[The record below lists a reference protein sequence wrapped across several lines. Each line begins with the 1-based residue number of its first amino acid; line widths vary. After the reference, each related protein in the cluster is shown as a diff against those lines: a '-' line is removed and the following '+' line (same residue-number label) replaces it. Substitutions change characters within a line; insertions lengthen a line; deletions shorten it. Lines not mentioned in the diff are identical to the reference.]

1 MSLKW
6 KLHRLSAMSGWEVG
20 YRVKQRVQASV
31 EQFGLHSAAP
41 PPPAQNQTGAAWV
54 ATLPVV
60 FNADKYRRAADHI
73 LRGHFPVFAIA
84 AAPLGF
90 PPQWNRDPKTGRNA
104 PLRFGKTLNY
114 RDESLVG
121 DIKYLWEPSRHA
133 QLVTLAQAWHLTH
146 DQKYLDGC
154 RTLLESWFDQCPYPS
169 GVHWTSSLEHS
180 IRLVNWSFAWHLL
193 GGDASPL
200 FRDDVGDAFK
210 QRWLTSVYQHCQFI
224 AGHFSKYS
232 SANNHLLGELMGLF
246 IASLTWPLWK
256 RSRRW
261 KNLAQRGLEREAL
274 LQNGEDGVNR
284 EQANWYHHEVA
295 DMMIVSGL
303 IARANGCDFSTTYWH
318 RLRGMLQYIASI
330 MDAGGHVPNFGDA
343 DDAIIARLDPDVGD
357 VYRSLLATGAVLFD
371 CAEFKFKASERSSST
386 TALEVGASVD
396 DKTRWLLGDAAAARF
411 QSVDMSRV
419 SLPMRKDFPQAGY
432 YILGDR
438 FETNREVRIVADAGP
453 LGYLS
458 IAAHGHADALSFT
471 LSAGGKEILIDPGTY
486 AYHTQRM
493 WRDYFKGTSA
503 HNTVRIDGVDQS
515 VSGGNFLWVKH
526 AQSQVI
532 ANERTPLTDRW
543 AASHDGYARL
553 KHPLTHRREL
563 LFEKQQSRLQV
574 TDELLGSGEHEVEM
588 FWHFAE
594 QCTVLAN
601 GREVRVSC
609 GDVVLSMT
617 LPEQLHCNVYRGIE
631 RPQPAGWISRSFDS
645 KVPTTTVI
653 AKGRIDG
660 ASRLITRMNVAFSA

>member
-31 EQFGLHSAAP
+31 EQFGMHSAAP
-41 PPPAQNQTGAAWV
+41 PPPAQEGTGAAWV
-54 ATLPVV
+54 ATLPTG
-60 FNADKYRRAADHI
+60 FNVDKYRRAADDV
-73 LRGHFPVFAIA
+73 LDGRFPVFAMSA
-84 AAPLGF
+84 AALGF
-90 PPQWNRDPKTGRNA
+90 PPQWNRDPKTGKQA
-104 PLRFGKTLNY
+104 PLQFGKTLNY

-133 QLVTLAQAWHLTH
+133 QLVTLAQAWHLTS
-146 DQKYLDGC
+146 DDKYAEGC
-154 RTLLESWFDQCPYPS
+154 RTLLVSWFDQCPYPS

-193 GGDASPL
+193 GGDGAPI
-200 FRDDVGDAFK
+200 FQGAVGEAFK

-224 AGHFSKYS
+224 AGHLSRYS

-246 IASLTWPLWK
+246 VASLTWPLWK

-261 KNLAQRGLEREAL
+261 KSMAQRQLEQEML

-303 IARANGCDFSTTYWH
+303 IARANGCDFSTAYWH

-343 DDAIIARLDPDVGD
+343 DDAIIARLDPEAGD

-371 CAEFKFKASERSSST
+371 SAEFKFKASAGGAT
-386 TALEVGASVD
+386 TDID
-396 DKTRWLLGDAAAARF
+396 DKTRWLLGDEAAAKF
-411 QSVDMSRV
+411 QAIDMSRV
-419 SLPMRKDFPQAGY
+419 SLPVRKDFPNAGY

-486 AYHTQRM
+486 AYHTQRV

-515 VSGGNFLWVKH
+515 VSGGNFLWIKH
-526 AQSQVI
+526 AQAQVI
-532 ANERTPLTDRW
+532 AIERTPLVDRW
-543 AASHDGYARL
+543 IASHDGYARL
-553 KHPLTHRREL
+553 KHPVTHRREVQ
-563 LFEKQQSRLQV
+563 FEKQHSRLQV
-574 TDELLGSGEHEVEM
+574 TDELLGSGTHQVEM
-588 FWHFAE
+588 FWHFGE
-594 QCTVLAN
+594 QCAVLAN
-601 GREVRVSC
+601 GRDVRVSC
-609 GDVVLSMT
+609 GDVFLSMT
-617 LPEQLHCNVYRGIE
+617 LPEELRCNVHRGVE
-631 RPQPAGWISRSFDS
+631 RPEPTGWISRSFDA
-645 KVPTTTVI
+645 KVPTTTLI
-653 AKGRIDG
+653 ATGRIEG
-660 ASRLITRMNVAFSA
+660 AARLVTRFNIDFKS

>member
-41 PPPAQNQTGAAWV
+41 PPPAPERPGAPWV
-54 ATLPVV
+54 ATLPTA
-60 FNADKYRRAADHI
+60 FNVDKYRRAADEI
-73 LRGHFPVFAIA
+73 LDGRFPVFAMSA
-84 AAPLGF
+84 AALGF
-90 PPQWNRDPKTGRNA
+90 PPQWNRDPKTGRQA
-104 PLRFGKTLNY
+104 PLQFGKTLDY
-114 RDESLVG
+114 RDEQRVG

-146 DQKYLDGC
+146 EDKYAEGC
-154 RTLLESWFDQCPYPS
+154 RTLLASWFDQCPYPS

-193 GGDASPL
+193 GGDGSAIFQGSA
-200 FRDDVGDAFK
+200 GEAFK
-210 QRWLTSVYQHCQFI
+210 QRWLTSVYRHCHFI
-224 AGHFSKYS
+224 AGHFSRYS

-246 IASLTWPLWK
+246 VASLTWPLWK

-261 KNLAQRGLEREAL
+261 KNLAQRELERQML
-274 LQNGEDGVNR
+274 LQNAEDGVNR

-295 DMMIVSGL
+295 DMMLVSGL
-303 IARANGCDFSTTYWH
+303 IARANGCDFSTAYWH

-343 DDAIIARLDPDVGD
+343 DDAVIARLDPEPAD

-371 CAEFKFKASERSSST
+371 SAELKFKASCGRDSQE
-386 TALEVGASVD
+386 VD
-396 DKTRWLLGDAAAARF
+396 DKTHWLLGDDAAARL
-411 QSVDMSRV
+411 QAIDMSRV
-419 SLPMRKDFPQAGY
+419 SLPIRKEFCNAGY

-471 LSAGGKEILIDPGTY
+471 LSAGGTEILIDPGTY
-486 AYHTQRM
+486 AYHTQRV

-503 HNTVRIDGVDQS
+503 HNTVRVDGVDQS
-515 VSGGNFLWVKH
+515 VSGGNFLWLKH
-526 AQSQVI
+526 AQAQLI
-532 ANERTPLTDRW
+532 AIERTPLVDRW
-543 AASHDGYARL
+543 VASHDGYGRL
-553 KHPLTHRREL
+553 KHPVTHRREIQ
-563 LFEKQQSRLQV
+563 FEKQQARLQV
-574 TDELLGSGEHEVEM
+574 TDELLGAGPHRIEM

-594 QCTVLAN
+594 ACAVVAN
-601 GREVRVSC
+601 GRDVRVSC
-609 GDVVLSMT
+609 GDVLISMT
-617 LPEQLHCNVYRGIE
+617 LPEELRCNVHRGVE
-631 RPQPAGWISRSFDS
+631 RPEPTGWISRSFDV
-645 KVPTTTVI
+645 KVPTTTLV
-653 AKGRIDG
+653 ATGRSDG
-660 ASRLITRMNVAFSA
+660 AARLVTRFNIDFKS